1 MSFNAKPKRKNDHP
15 PPFPAW
21 IIVLI
26 AIGLVII
33 VALFFQPATSS
44 QSAAVSQPQGNI
56 ELTATY
62 IIEQATASAQGAS
75 QPVTLDPILLT
86 ATAIVQEATMQASTP
101 GS

>member
-1 MSFNAKPKRKNDHP
+1 MTFFSKRKRKNDDP
-15 PPFPAW
+15 RLFPAW

-56 ELTATY
+56 ELTATA
-62 IIEQATASAQGAS
+62 IIQRATASAQGTP
-75 QPVTLDPILLT
+75 QPITLDPFEMT
-86 ATAIVQEATMQASTP
+86 ATAIVQSITEQASTS